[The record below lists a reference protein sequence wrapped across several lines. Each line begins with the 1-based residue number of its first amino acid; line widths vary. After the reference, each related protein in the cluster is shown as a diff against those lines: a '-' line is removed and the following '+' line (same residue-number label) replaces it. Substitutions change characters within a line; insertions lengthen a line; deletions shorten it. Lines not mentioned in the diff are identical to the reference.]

1 MPRGRPKGSKNKA
14 KNSGDLT
21 NFEEIEVR
29 EDYQF
34 VSGQPMISNINPF
47 TKKLS
52 ARIYGSLNPNYIEVV
67 DADGSVSYKGSI
79 DLSYTA
85 DKKPYRRLPD
95 GRCFDMGG
103 WPMDDPDAEK
113 PKTRKPRAKTTKPK
127 ATTTKKNTKTTRKKK
142 D

>member
-14 KNSGDLT
+14 KNSGNLT
-21 NFEEIEVR
+21 NLDEIEVR

-85 DKKPYRRLPD
+85 DKKPYRKLPD

-103 WPMDDPDAEK
+103 WPMEDPEVVVAK
-113 PKTRKPRAKTTKPK
+113 PKRTRKAPAKKK
-127 ATTTKKNTKTTRKKK
+127 TTTKKKA
-142 D
+142 